1 MNFSFDITIDTIMA
15 FIALVLAVYSTIYA
29 WKANQFS
36 IELSS
41 TFKANNRNQTRV
53 EFCVINTSSNP
64 LVIKNIELFLEKE
77 QVFDNGFSPIEYDE
91 KILEDKAK
99 QWEKENTQY
108 IMGVRMNPLGIN
120 PYLLDNA
127 YSANQVTS
135 ENFTHEVFLLPSQSE
150 SFSYY
155 VSKIPNKIVVKT
167 DKKIH
172 HFKTFKSF
180 FVDFQEYN

>member
-15 FIALVLAVYSTIYA
+15 FIALVLAVYSTIYT

-77 QVFDNGFSPIEYDE
+77 QVFDNGFSPI
-91 KILEDKAK
+91 
-99 QWEKENTQY
+99 
-108 IMGVRMNPLGIN
+108 
-120 PYLLDNA
+120 
-127 YSANQVTS
+127 
-135 ENFTHEVFLLPSQSE
+135 
-150 SFSYY
+150 
-155 VSKIPNKIVVKT
+155 
-167 DKKIH
+167 
-172 HFKTFKSF
+172 
-180 FVDFQEYN
+180 